1 DDTFAQSH
9 LAQGV
14 AIQSAGVTNARIDGD
29 PVHHAVAESHIPLLV
44 LSDAAHPAM
53 DAIIG
58 SVRPLLIDGVSAAG
72 PPDLIP
78 ARASDAGQCLYRL
91 VRHQRFVCAKVA
103 VAKTEG
109 RPLPV

>member
-1 DDTFAQSH
+1 AAQT
-9 LAQGV
+9 
-14 AIQSAGVTNARIDGD
+14 AGVPNTRIHIGRIYD
-29 PVHHAVAESHIPLLV
+29 AVAKSHVTILV

-58 SVRPLLIDGVSAAG
+58 SVRPLLVDGVGAAG
-72 PPDLIP
+72 PPDFIP

-103 VAKTEG
+103 VAETEG
-109 RPLPV
+109 RPLAV